1 MLSMHSRRAR
11 AVVARG
17 GTSLLLMVFAA
28 CADAGP
34 TAPAIH
40 VAGPPAAVQWNARA
54 RRLVEVYRASPVAA
68 SRAYA
73 MLAVAQYDA
82 SVALRHRQ
90 AGSSVAAAERL
101 AIAAAAARVL
111 GALFPSV
118 SRELEDS
125 LDDERSTLASD
136 GLPIAA
142 VAVAEDAGAR
152 AAAWVLDRA
161 LTDGADAEWTGT
173 VPTGLG
179 LWHGS
184 VPLAPLWGR
193 VTPWLLTR
201 GDQFRAPPPPAVGS
215 MEFAVA
221 LNEVRRISATRTS
234 EQLAIAL
241 LWADGTTTATPPG
254 HWNAIAS
261 DMIVARGMSDHDAV
275 RVLALLDMAM
285 ADAMIACWDT
295 KYTYWMERPW
305 EADPRITTPI
315 GRPPHPSYPSGH
327 SCSSSAGARVL
338 GAIFP
343 AARDSLEAMRAQ
355 AALSRIYAGVHF
367 RFDVNAGTRIGSSVA
382 GLALRAP
389 LAIPGEV
396 EMR

>member
-101 AIAAAAARVL
+101 AIAAASARVL

-142 VAVAEDAGAR
+142 VAVDEPCSLR
-152 AAAWVLDRA
+152 KVC
-161 LTDGADAEWTGT
+161 
-173 VPTGLG
+173 
-179 LWHGS
+179 
-184 VPLAPLWGR
+184 
-193 VTPWLLTR
+193 
-201 GDQFRAPPPPAVGS
+201 
-215 MEFAVA
+215 
-221 LNEVRRISATRTS
+221 
-234 EQLAIAL
+234 
-241 LWADGTTTATPPG
+241 
-254 HWNAIAS
+254 AS
-261 DMIVARGMSDHDAV
+261 
-275 RVLALLDMAM
+275 
-285 ADAMIACWDT
+285 
-295 KYTYWMERPW
+295 
-305 EADPRITTPI
+305 
-315 GRPPHPSYPSGH
+315 SYPKT
-327 SCSSSAGARVL
+327 RV
-338 GAIFP
+338 GCT
-343 AARDSLEAMRAQ
+343 SM
-355 AALSRIYAGVHF
+355 S
-367 RFDVNAGTRIGSSVA
+367 
-382 GLALRAP
+382 
-389 LAIPGEV
+389 
-396 EMR
+396 